1 MSAVLAELEK
11 EGISKQEKVTF
22 FKSKI
27 NALEG
32 QIYLTPTRLVVMSVS
47 ANKVRLGGLVGA
59 IIELT
64 KKKTYPVLQLNIE
77 LDKIKDL
84 NKGKFGLNRNI
95 LEITNQEDE
104 VIKVGVKNYEE
115 WESLLKARLFLL
127 KSRLISGV

>member
-59 IIELT
+59 FIELT

-115 WESLLKARLFLL
+115 WESLLKA
-127 KSRLISGV
+127 KVVSA